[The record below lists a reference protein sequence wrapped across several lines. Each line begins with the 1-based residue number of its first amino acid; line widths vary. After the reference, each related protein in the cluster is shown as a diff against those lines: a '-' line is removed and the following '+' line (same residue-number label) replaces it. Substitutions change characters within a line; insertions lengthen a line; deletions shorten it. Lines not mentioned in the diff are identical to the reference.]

1 MNEKEVKYIH
11 IQLLDG
17 DNKGRIHAKYA
28 DSSDRLEVYS
38 VPREYLHKDSEHF
51 DNSTKYSKDLDTSG
65 IYFLTGQRDSKPVIY
80 IGQVAGRSSGKGLK
94 MRVREHEADH
104 LKDSWNHV
112 VMIFREGDNE
122 KALNTTELKFLE
134 SNFHKRAAETGRY
147 LLLNKQSPSSDQI
160 DSSKKAE
167 LTRFMD
173 RAITLVSVLG
183 CKAFDVSA
191 SLAEKQNEKSE
202 ETEPVVIRLMPSC
215 SDIFYFA
222 NKKIAARMIIA
233 DGKYIVLKGSSVS
246 DIMRKSCSGAGKKE
260 RRKKAN
266 FDEKNQLVKD
276 MAFDSPT
283 AAANFVGGSSLSGN
297 VYWSTA
303 EGLSPKQYL
312 KTLKEKTN
320 RKIDDTDIENNFW
333 NRKTKGGKRIL
344 PHLDWMIKQGLL
356 RKGDKICLK
365 NHPDEVAEIVGGDK
379 VLYKGEIMTANRYGC
394 KVTGFKTIQIYV
406 HATLVGSDKTLD
418 EMRTEK
424 MRELGRSDK

>member
-17 DNKGRIHAKYA
+17 DSKGRIHAKYA

-51 DNSTKYSKDLDTSG
+51 DNSTKYGKDLDTSG

-80 IGQVAGRSSGKGLK
+80 IGQVAGRSNGKGLK

-104 LKDSWNHV
+104 LKDRWNHV

-147 LLLNKQSPSSDQI
+147 LLLNRQSPSSDQI
-160 DSSKKAE
+160 DSSKKTE

-183 CKAFDVSA
+183 CKAFDVSVK
-191 SLAEKQNEKSE
+191 LTEKPKEKSDVAAPIS
-202 ETEPVVIRLMPSC
+202 TSVATSA

-246 DIMRKSCSGAGKKE
+246 DEMRKSCSGAGKKE

-266 FDEKNQLVKD
+266 FDEKHQLVKD
-276 MAFDSPT
+276 IAFDSPT

-303 EGLSPKQYL
+303 EGLSPEQYL
-312 KTLKEKTN
+312 KTLKEKTD

-344 PHLDWMIKQGLL
+344 PNLDWMINKACFARGI
-356 RKGDKICLK
+356 K
-365 NHPDEVAEIVGGDK
+365 
-379 VLYKGEIMTANRYGC
+379 
-394 KVTGFKTIQIYV
+394 YV
-406 HATLVGSDKTLD
+406 
-418 EMRTEK
+418 
-424 MRELGRSDK
+424 

>member
-17 DNKGRIHAKYA
+17 DSNGRILAKYS
-28 DSSDRLEVYS
+28 DRSDRLEVYS
-38 VPREYLHKDSEHF
+38 VPREYLNNGRDIVDYSE
-51 DNSTKYSKDLDTSG
+51 KYTKDLDTSG
-65 IYFLTGQRDSKPVIY
+65 IYFLTGQRDSKQVIY
-80 IGQVAGRSSGKGLK
+80 IGQATGRSNGKGLK
-94 MRVREHEADH
+94 MRIKEHEGDH
-104 LKDSWNHV
+104 LKDSWNHA
-112 VMIFREGDNE
+112 VMILREGD
-122 KALNTTELKFLE
+122 KHALDSADLKFLE
-134 SNFHKRAAETGRY
+134 SNFHKKAQETGRY
-147 LLLNKQSPSSDQI
+147 LLLNRQAPQSEQVN
-160 DSSKKAE
+160 DSEKAE
-167 LTRFMD
+167 LTRFME

-191 SLAEKQNEKSE
+191 NLTEKPEEKSDVAAPIP
-202 ETEPVVIRLMPSC
+202 TSVAPSA

-222 NKKIAARMIIA
+222 NKKIAAEMIIA
-233 DGKYIVLKGSSVS
+233 DGKCIVLKGSRVS
-246 DIMRKSCSGAGKKE
+246 DIMRRSCSGAGKKE

-266 FDEKNQLVKD
+266 FDEKLQLVKD
-276 MAFDSPT
+276 IAFDSPT

-297 VYWSTA
+297 VYWRTA
-303 EGLSPKQYL
+303 EGLSPEQYL
-312 KTLKEKTN
+312 KTLQEKTD
-320 RKIDDTDIENNFW
+320 RKIDDTDIENYFW

-365 NHPDEVAEIVGGDK
+365 KYPDEVAEIVGGDK

-394 KVTGFKTIQIYV
+394 KVTGLKTIQIYV

-418 EMRTEK
+418 EMRAEK